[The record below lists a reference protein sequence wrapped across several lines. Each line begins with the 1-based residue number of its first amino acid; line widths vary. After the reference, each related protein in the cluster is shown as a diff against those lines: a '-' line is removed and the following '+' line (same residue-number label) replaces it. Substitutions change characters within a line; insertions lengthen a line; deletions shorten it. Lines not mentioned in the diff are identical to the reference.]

1 MKKLIENIKSCK
13 PMLFLLIEITL
24 CIALWVGLFKLMWMM
39 I

>member
-1 MKKLIENIKSCK
+1 MKKLIENIKNYK
-13 PMLFLLIEITL
+13 PMVFLLIEITL